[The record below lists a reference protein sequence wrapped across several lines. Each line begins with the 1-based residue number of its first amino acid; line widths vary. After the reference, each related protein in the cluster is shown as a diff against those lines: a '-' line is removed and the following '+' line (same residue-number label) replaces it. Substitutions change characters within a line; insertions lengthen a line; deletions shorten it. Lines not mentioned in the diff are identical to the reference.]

1 MKLRNLFWGLVAL
14 VVIVAA
20 VAAGSHLSG
29 SDNEALRAEIQALK
43 AARPAEALPPPP
55 ATVVPTAP
63 FNPAAPVATPAP
75 STFMFAP
82 APPEQRTMMWSK
94 ITSEAEAT
102 ASADGGIIA
111 FRSARYSNTQP
122 GDVLSAEEEAIRA
135 ELVRVASSYPE
146 IVNIVA
152 TRQKTTLDKYRLFV
166 LPSRHDSRVFNYVL
180 RSPNLASIYDTAD
193 PEAVKAARLR
203 NDGRPLTS
211 VGGMPRDGTG
221 LSRAGSLPAKTSL
234 GAIYCPGCNAPA
246 TGIPKGASATCVA
259 CGTRIRNG

>member
-146 IVNIVA
+146 IVNIV
-152 TRQKTTLDKYRLFV
+152 